1 MSAPLLAKEE
11 VSQRIFG
18 VFRTY
23 GYEGATL
30 ARISVATGLGRAS
43 LYHYYPGGKDDMARE
58 VLGTARGWLESN
70 VVAALERP
78 GGHAARL
85 RAMTAALRAGYAE
98 GEASCVLNL
107 LGVGEAGEKFASD
120 LRLAI
125 DVWIHALEK
134 LLRGAGAPPAR
145 ARRTA
150 LDTIVRIE
158 GALVVGRA
166 LGDNAVFTRT
176 LSELERALIDEVE
189 HHGAS
194 LR

>member
-85 RAMTAALRAGYAE
+85 RAMTARRRRRISSSLFPENMGPQIASIQPVLGTTSSKLRRSPVYG
-98 GEASCVLNL
+98 
-107 LGVGEAGEKFASD
+107 
-120 LRLAI
+120 
-125 DVWIHALEK
+125 
-134 LLRGAGAPPAR
+134 
-145 ARRTA
+145 
-150 LDTIVRIE
+150 
-158 GALVVGRA
+158 
-166 LGDNAVFTRT
+166 
-176 LSELERALIDEVE
+176 
-189 HHGAS
+189 
-194 LR
+194 